1 MPPLAPLL
9 LLVAL
14 RWAPQGEVAR
24 PIVSVEVR
32 PDTVAVGQPFTVR
45 LRVRA
50 VPGATIR
57 FPTVPDSAGGIE
69 AVDPRAIEDH
79 STSAVLD
86 RTAVY
91 RLVAWEPGRRAV
103 PLGDLRWE
111 QPRGPELLG
120 TGGVQV
126 YVTSALPADTAQQV
140 PRDARAPFDPPRGWW
155 RWALGALAVLAI
167 FWLSARAL
175 RRRRAIARPPDA
187 FVDAEAAFAAIDQLA
202 LDEAG
207 EPGHAVLAYAE
218 VMRAYL
224 TRRFPAATIGLTS
237 TEYVRALATNALPIL
252 PGEVLD
258 VLERSDA
265 VKFAGVAVNADAVR
279 SVARAARGIVRD
291 VQTAYEVRLAAAEK
305 VPSRRRRGRK

>member
-14 RWAPQGEVAR
+14 RWAPQEGLAR

-57 FPTVPDSAGGIE
+57 FPAVPDSAGGIE

-79 STSAVLD
+79 STSALLD

-111 QPRGPELLG
+111 QSRGAELLG

-126 YVTSALPADTAQQV
+126 FVTSVLPADTAQRV
-140 PRDARAPFDPPRGWW
+140 PRDARAPFDPPRAWW

-167 FWLSARAL
+167 LWLSARAL
-175 RRRRAIARPPDA
+175 RRRRATTRPLDA
-187 FVDAEAAFAAIDQLA
+187 FVDAEAAFAAIDELA

-207 EPGHAVLAYAE
+207 EPGHAVLAYGE
-218 VMRAYL
+218 VMREYL
-224 TRRFPAATIGLTS
+224 TRRFPAATIGLTT
-237 TEYVRALATNALPIL
+237 TEYVRALADNALPIL
-252 PGEVLD
+252 PEEVQR
-258 VLERSDA
+258 VLEQADA
-265 VKFAGVAVNADAVR
+265 VKFAGVAVSVDGVR
-279 SVARAARGIVRD
+279 AVARAARGVVRD
-291 VQTAYEVRLAAAEK
+291 VQTAYEVRLAAADK
-305 VPSRRRRGRK
+305 VPSHRRRGRK